1 MPSNPEEHFNYTI
14 NEWRNEPFTSLL
26 DRLPSTI
33 ETIFD
38 IGANAGG
45 FTEVLKHRYP
55 KSDCYCF
62 EPIKETFDYLKK
74 KLPYAKCFQCGI
86 YYGQTSSR
94 AVWRGSNIG
103 AYFVEHIDAG
113 DDKIITDL
121 IMPLRELESFDIVP
135 DLIKLDV
142 EGAELNIIE
151 NSKLIKQ
158 TPYLIIE
165 WHPDLVN
172 PVDFFEKHLP
182 KHKIVFHIEHKQWLL
197 TLK

>member
-1 MPSNPEEHFNYTI
+1 MPSNPEEHYHYTV
-14 NEWRNEPFTSLL
+14 NEWTNAVFTPLL
-26 DRLPSTI
+26 EKLPPTI
-33 ETIFD
+33 ETVVD

-45 FTEVLKHRYP
+45 FTEVLKRKYP
-55 KSDCYCF
+55 SAEFYCF
-62 EPIKETFDYLKK
+62 EPIEETYNYLKE
-74 KLPYAKCFQCGI
+74 KLPYAKCFQYGI
-86 YYGQTSSR
+86 FYGQTVSR

-113 DDKIITDL
+113 DDKIITDM
-121 IMPLRELESFDIVP
+121 IMPLKELESFDIVP

-142 EGAELNIIE
+142 EGAEVNIIE

-165 WHPDLVN
+165 WHPDHIN
-172 PVDFFEKHLP
+172 PVDFFDKHLP
-182 KHKIVFHIEHKQWLL
+182 KHKIVFHIEFKQFLL